1 MQISRHWRIKPQ
13 RYRLEGMR
21 FENGEI
27 TLQTRPVPMHETPR
41 DHEVRDEQR
50 APQPVLA
57 R

>member
-27 TLQTRPVPMHETPR
+27 TLQTRPVPTHETPR
-41 DHEVRDEQR
+41 SHEVKDTQTV
-50 APQPVLA
+50 PQTVLA